1 MMKNLALNINRED
14 FTRLWMLA
22 CAGRLVSA
30 RVCASSEDPGP
41 EEKGEDGGVGNVSAF
56 SSYFSALFFCLL
68 TSQLDVEGIMCVSL
82 LSG

>member
-22 CAGRLVSA
+22 CAGRLVLA
-30 RVCASSEDPGP
+30 RVRASSEDPGP
-41 EEKGEDGGVGNVSAF
+41 GEKGEDGGVGNVSAF

-68 TSQLDVEGIMCVSL
+68 TFQLDVEGIMCVSL